1 MSLSLLMALIEPWQ
15 DYQVSDSD
23 PGPEFESEV
32 KNWIETAKEREE
44 LMLQALYQALNE
56 VLYDQ
61 ATIDPEARGFIQGV
75 RDTEK
80 TRKPQ
85 PGRAIGTLLAQR
97 VSNHPEAHPLAQ
109 VDILALRQKLR
120 HELKTHLD
128 RLKKQVEPGSY
139 GAGSLSST

>member
-1 MSLSLLMALIEPWQ
+1 MSLSLLMALLEQ
-15 DYQVSDSD
+15 RKDYQDSD

-32 KNWIETAKEREE
+32 KTWIEVSKEREE

-75 RDTEK
+75 DTEK

-85 PGRAIGTLLAQR
+85 PGRAIGTLLAQK
-97 VSNHPEAHPLAQ
+97 VSNHPEDHLLAQ

-128 RLKKQVEPGSY
+128 RLKKQVGPGSY
-139 GAGSLSST
+139 GAGG